1 MTSNVEKSKAK
12 ELALKGN
19 DELIPS
25 ILDIYLFILYHVL
38 SPEVEN
44 IRNLKIK
51 INMKLNYCVQK
62 L

>member
-44 IRNLKIK
+44 IRNLKI
-51 INMKLNYCVQK
+51 NMKLNYCVQK